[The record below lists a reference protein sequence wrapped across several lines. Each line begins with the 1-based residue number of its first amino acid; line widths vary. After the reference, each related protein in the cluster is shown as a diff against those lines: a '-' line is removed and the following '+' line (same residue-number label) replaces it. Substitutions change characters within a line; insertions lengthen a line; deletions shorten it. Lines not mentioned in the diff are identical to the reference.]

1 MNKGGMMAERIFEIE
16 HEPGK
21 GFVVR
26 INTGEIPLFSE
37 AVQSH
42 LRTAHKERLL
52 ALRSLIDAAIE
63 QAEKPRKKETKRKNI
78 KVE

>member
-1 MNKGGMMAERIFEIE
+1 MAKRIFEIE
-16 HEPGK
+16 HEPGE

-26 INTGEIPLFSE
+26 INTAGIPLFSE
-37 AVQSH
+37 EVQSH
-42 LRTAHKERLL
+42 LRDARKERLL

-63 QAEKPRKKETKRKNI
+63 QAEKPQKKETKRKNI

>member
-1 MNKGGMMAERIFEIE
+1 MAERIFEIE

-26 INTGEIPLFSE
+26 INTAGIPLFSE
-37 AVQSH
+37 EVQSH
-42 LRTAHKERLL
+42 LRTARKERLL

-63 QAEKPRKKETKRKNI
+63 QAEKPRKKETKRKDI
-78 KVE
+78 KIE

>member
-1 MNKGGMMAERIFEIE
+1 MAERIFEIE
-16 HEPGK
+16 REPGK

-26 INTGEIPLFSE
+26 VNTAGIPLFSE

-42 LRTAHKERLL
+42 LRAARKEWLL
-52 ALRSLIDAAIE
+52 ALRSLIDTAIE
-63 QAEKPRKKETKRKNI
+63 QAEKPQKKETKRKDI

>member
-1 MNKGGMMAERIFEIE
+1 MAERIFEIE

-26 INTGEIPLFSE
+26 INTAGISLFSE
-37 AVQSH
+37 EVQSH
-42 LRTAHKERLL
+42 LRTARKERLL